1 MARILRRKK
10 IIQVKTAGEIDDY
23 IEVIV
28 YDPVCEENFT
38 CSVELKNGLKID
50 DPGQIILLCGCGIN
64 ITGESFVSAS
74 RLNPIRIKII
84 EQDIIKVL
92 DDAMGNVKF
101 TKNEKYDTAF
111 FEFSGIWTEEQSG
124 KGTEWQRHRVNNR
137 LPKVEVKK

>member
-84 EQDIIKVL
+84 EQDTIKVL
-92 DDAMGNVKF
+92 YDAMGNVTF
-101 TKNEKYDTAF
+101 TKNGKFDTAF
-111 FEFSGIWTEEQSG
+111 FEFSGIWTEAQSG
-124 KGTEWQRHRVNNR
+124 KGTEAQS
-137 LPKVEVKK
+137 E